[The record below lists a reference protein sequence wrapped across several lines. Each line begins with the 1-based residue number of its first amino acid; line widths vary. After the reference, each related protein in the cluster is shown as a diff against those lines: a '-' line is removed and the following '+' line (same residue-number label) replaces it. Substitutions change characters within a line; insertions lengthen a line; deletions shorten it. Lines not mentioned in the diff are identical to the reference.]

1 MMYPF
6 QMLEDADFPDT
17 EAVLVEVLTEARL
30 GLVADS
36 KGSKDLNVW
45 KYSEDKTLAWLEAKV
60 TRLAAVFSETEVDT
74 SGGAASSIYRAAS
87 SGDGDPHHVTRYAG
101 AYADCA
107 DQDCNI
113 CSVSRFALGV
123 LQEYLDP
130 DLGQKL
136 EARLDLPK
144 VEAKAGTKRLSSL
157 DTEEEENKPR
167 KKVKS
172 EGPIEDYSKSY
183 KKPVVK
189 DETSSKDKALAQ
201 SAKGTKSIMSFFG
214 KK

>member
-1 MMYPF
+1 MDR
-6 QMLEDADFPDT
+6 LTALIKI
-17 EAVLVEVLTEARL
+17 VLSTPL
-30 GLVADS
+30 S
-36 KGSKDLNVW
+36 M
-45 KYSEDKTLAWLEAKV
+45 
-60 TRLAAVFSETEVDT
+60 
-74 SGGAASSIYRAAS
+74 SSS
-87 SGDGDPHHVTRYAG
+87 PH
-101 AYADCA
+101 
-107 DQDCNI
+107 
-113 CSVSRFALGV
+113 VSRFALGV

-144 VEAKAGTKRLSSL
+144 AEAKAGTKRLSSL

-189 DETSSKDKALAQ
+189 DETSTKDKALAQ

>member
-1 MMYPF
+1 MYN
-6 QMLEDADFPDT
+6 L
-17 EAVLVEVLTEARL
+17 LH
-30 GLVADS
+30 
-36 KGSKDLNVW
+36 
-45 KYSEDKTLAWLEAKV
+45 
-60 TRLAAVFSETEVDT
+60 VFISL
-74 SGGAASSIYRAAS
+74 
-87 SGDGDPHHVTRYAG
+87 
-101 AYADCA
+101 
-107 DQDCNI
+107 
-113 CSVSRFALGV
+113 SRFALGV

-136 EARLDLPK
+136 VTKLDLPK

-172 EGPIEDYSKSY
+172 EGPLEDYSKSY